1 MLVLTASEY
10 DSEVLKDVSQLP
22 SEFCL
27 IDHLNGFDPDK
38 KNKLLSQLN
47 DSAKLHQCQPT
58 VRVSYVFD
66 DQITKHYPNLNF
78 KFCFNNEQR
87 IFSQFSNYGI
97 HPDIDFK
104 NFVCSFNKAGHVSR
118 KLLVSIMQKF
128 GYFNPDYCSKHFS
141 YTTDTVL
148 GHIQDYA
155 DKNERIYNKF
165 FISNNSEEFFQTL
178 FVSDYEYQHGS
189 NIKYLENK
197 ITKSFIHLVSETM
210 ATSQYPYIT
219 DKFFYSI
226 VTRGLFLA
234 YAQPGWH
241 SYLEN
246 IFGFQKYSKIFN
258 YGFDSIENPLER
270 LVELMCSISKF
281 SMLSSADW
289 HDLYQVELDTI
300 EYNYDHYFS
309 GQYLKN
315 LSKYN

>member
-1 MLVLTASEY
+1 MLVFTAKDY
-10 DSEVLKDVSQLP
+10 DSDVLKDVSQLP
-22 SEFCL
+22 SEFCVV
-27 IDHLNGFDPDK
+27 DHLNGFDTDK
-38 KNKLLSQLN
+38 KNKLLSQL
-47 DSAKLHQCQPT
+47 DASARLHQCNPT
-58 VRVSYVFD
+58 VRVSYVVD
-66 DQITKHYPNLNF
+66 DQITKNYPNLKF
-78 KFCFNNEQR
+78 KFCFDNEQR
-87 IFSQFSNYGI
+87 IFSQFSNYKM
-97 HPDIDFK
+97 HPDINFE

-128 GYFNPDYCSKHFS
+128 GYFDPAYCSKHFLYS
-141 YTTDTVL
+141 TDTVL

-155 DKNERIYNKF
+155 DEKDCIYNKF
-165 FISNNSEEFFQTL
+165 FISDNSEEFFQTL
-178 FVSDYEYQHGS
+178 FVSDYEYQHS
-189 NIKYLENK
+189 LNIKYLENK

-241 SYLEN
+241 LHLEN

-258 YGFDSIENPLER
+258 YRFDSIEHPLER

-281 SMLSSADW
+281 SILSPADW
-289 HDLYQVELDTI
+289 HDLYQIESDTI